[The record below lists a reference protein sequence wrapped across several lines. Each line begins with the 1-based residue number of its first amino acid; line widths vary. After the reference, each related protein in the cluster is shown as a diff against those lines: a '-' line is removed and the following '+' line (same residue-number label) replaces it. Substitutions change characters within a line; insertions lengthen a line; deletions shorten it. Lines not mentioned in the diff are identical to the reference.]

1 MYSVAQTWSRN
12 RACCDQD
19 HAVVVSLV
27 TFALS
32 NRLMNSAQDNPEKPN
47 QPAPAVNRA
56 AESPMSNQSQD
67 SVPSNIQATPERK
80 QPIPPPSHPKQYRAI
95 GLIQAKYQQSADQ
108 MTQGTLLTADG
119 AEIEAVLLG
128 RIISLIKN
136 HLDLEQE
143 HLWVVYPRTKMQ
155 EDRLHAQIVGVW
167 EPETLSQDADADV
180 STDDAEHGYF
190 SIRGEVI
197 FFSTEEEVI
206 IVKIKQFPRK
216 EGDKPKFFKLKLKG
230 VLGERP
236 LKRFWDL
243 KVRLQGEDLVIEDAT
258 DLGYATKRKPKFKKD
273 PKKIQLKSARTNR
286 SSSTARPI
294 LPKKKSDGGSHRHQA
309 QGNAHQESDRSLDEQ

>member
-1 MYSVAQTWSRN
+1 M
-12 RACCDQD
+12 
-19 HAVVVSLV
+19 HPLV
-27 TFALS
+27 TPLMLHLLITFALP
-32 NRLMNSAQDNPEKPN
+32 NRSMNSAQDNSEQPNLPATAVNQSTGSIMTN
-47 QPAPAVNRA
+47 QP
-56 AESPMSNQSQD
+56 QD
-67 SVPSNIQATPERK
+67 SVSPSSQSQPTSERK
-80 QPIPPPSHPKQYRAI
+80 QPIPPPSHPRQYRAI

-108 MTQGTLLTADG
+108 MTQGTLMTTDG

-167 EPETLSQDADADV
+167 EPETLSQGEEV
-180 STDDAEHGYF
+180 EESGKESEHGYF

-197 FFSTEEEVI
+197 FYSTEEEVI
-206 IVKIKQFPRK
+206 IVKVKQFPRK

-230 VLGERP
+230 VLGDKP

-243 KVRLQGEDLVIEDAT
+243 KVRLQGEDLIIEEGT
-258 DLGYATKRKPKFKKD
+258 DLGFAQKRKPKVKKD
-273 PKKIQLKSARTNR
+273 PRKIQLKSDRPKRTGA
-286 SSSTARPI
+286 TARPI
-294 LPKKKSDGGSHRHQA
+294 PKKKSGDS
-309 QGNAHQESDRSLDEQ
+309 

>member
-1 MYSVAQTWSRN
+1 
-12 RACCDQD
+12 
-19 HAVVVSLV
+19 
-27 TFALS
+27 
-32 NRLMNSAQDNPEKPN
+32 MNSAKEPSK
-47 QPAPAVNRA
+47 QPSQPSTAVNQS
-56 AESPMSNQSQD
+56 AESTMPNQSQD
-67 SVPSNIQATPERK
+67 SVSSTPTQSTPERK
-80 QPIPPPSHPKQYRAI
+80 QPIPPPSHPRQYRAI

-108 MTQGTLLTADG
+108 MTQGKLITTDG

-167 EPETLSQDADADV
+167 EPETLSQD
-180 STDDAEHGYF
+180 SEETEISGKEAEHGYF

-197 FFSTEEEVI
+197 FYSTEEEVV

-230 VLGERP
+230 VLSEKPIR
-236 LKRFWDL
+236 RFWDL
-243 KVRLQGEDLVIEDAT
+243 QVRLEGEDLIIEEGT
-258 DLGYATKRKPKFKKD
+258 DLGFASKRKPKFKKD
-273 PKKIQLKSARTNR
+273 PKKIQLKSARNKKP
-286 SSSTARPI
+286 SPTARPV
-294 LPKKKSDGGSHRHQA
+294 LPKKKKQD
-309 QGNAHQESDRSLDEQ
+309 

>member
-1 MYSVAQTWSRN
+1 
-12 RACCDQD
+12 
-19 HAVVVSLV
+19 
-27 TFALS
+27 
-32 NRLMNSAQDNPEKPN
+32 MNSAKNNPKKPN
-47 QPAPAVNRA
+47 QLSTAVNHS
-56 AESPMSNQSQD
+56 AESTMSNQSPD
-67 SVPSNIQATPERK
+67 SVSSNPQTDSTPERK
-80 QPIPPPSHPKQYRAI
+80 QPIPPPSHPRQYRAI
-95 GLIQAKYQQSADQ
+95 GLIQAKYQKSAEQ
-108 MTQGTLLTADG
+108 ITQGTLITTDG

-167 EPETLSQDADADV
+167 EPETLSQSKEEANSV
-180 STDDAEHGYF
+180 EAEHGYF

-197 FFSTEEEVI
+197 FYSTEEEII

-230 VLGERP
+230 VLSEKP

-243 KVRLQGEDLVIEDAT
+243 KVRLEGEDLIIEEGT
-258 DLGYATKRKPKFKKD
+258 DLGFAQKRKPKFKKD
-273 PKKIQLKSARTNR
+273 PKKIQLKSSRTDKP
-286 SSSTARPI
+286 SPTARPK
-294 LPKKKSDGGSHRHQA
+294 PKKKQ
-309 QGNAHQESDRSLDEQ
+309 

>member
-1 MYSVAQTWSRN
+1 MNLAKEN
-12 RACCDQD
+12 
-19 HAVVVSLV
+19 
-27 TFALS
+27 S
-32 NRLMNSAQDNPEKPN
+32 NQLY
-47 QPAPAVNRA
+47 QPSTAVNQS
-56 AESPMSNQSQD
+56 AESTMPKQSQD
-67 SVPSNIQATPERK
+67 SESSNHQPQPVPERK
-80 QPIPPPSHPKQYRAI
+80 QPIPPPSHPRQYRAI
-95 GLIQAKYQQSADQ
+95 GLIRAKYQQSTEQ
-108 MTQGTLLTADG
+108 MTQGTLLTTDG
-119 AEIEAVLLG
+119 AQIEAVLLG

-167 EPETLSQDADADV
+167 EPETLSQDGEGQEESGEEAD
-180 STDDAEHGYF
+180 HGYF

-197 FFSTEEEVI
+197 FYSLEEKVI

-243 KVRLQGEDLVIEDAT
+243 KVRLQGEDLIIEEGT
-258 DLGYATKRKPKFKKD
+258 DLGFAQKRKPKFKKD
-273 PKKIQLKSARTNR
+273 PKKIQLRSSRSNR
-286 SSSTARPI
+286 SSPTARPI
-294 LPKKKSDGGSHRHQA
+294 LPKRKKSD
-309 QGNAHQESDRSLDEQ
+309 